1 MKMLNASIISLSDTK
16 LNGLRN
22 ATTEAMISRLLSKLG
37 FNIIGLHIYPSDLD
51 YFPLKDELDISN
63 LLIVLNGVGKLE
75 ILKDLGN
82 SIGLDLVKIDEAF
95 EHIQTRLFESTQDL
109 QKVYSVNEL
118 KKYEKYA
125 FCLESSYVLQ
135 NEKGL
140 LPGFFIRKDSKFIVI
155 LPEEDESIKSILDEG
170 LEYYLR
176 NIAGVSFST
185 TVNLKFRGN
194 SDIFRSFIDE
204 MNSLPVYLE
213 YSSTRNRFDVVLKI
227 FSKDPEDIDKFLKK
241 IKDVVEK
248 YSDKADIDAS
258 FLKDM

>member
-75 ILKDLGN
+75 MLKDLGN

-140 LPGFFIRKDSKFIVI
+140 LPGFFIVI
-155 LPEEDESIKSILDEG
+155 LPEEDESIRSILDEG

-213 YSSTRNRFDVVLKI
+213 YSSTRDGFDVVLKI
-227 FSKDPEDIDKFLKK
+227 FSKDPEGIDKILKK
-241 IKDVVEK
+241 IKDIVEK